1 MFLTNRILVWF
12 AAGAAAGVVGY
23 RLYEQYGEQLKSLVL
38 PVCAPVI
45 KTVTGGVE
53 PTLEE
58 LMVQKER
65 LEDLIA
71 EKSQQNV

>member
-12 AAGAAAGVVGY
+12 AAGAVAGVAGC

-38 PVCAPVI
+38 PACAPVL
-45 KTVTGGVE
+45 KAVTGGAE

-65 LEDLIA
+65 LEGLIA
-71 EKSQQNV
+71 EKRQQNV

>member
-1 MFLTNRILVWF
+1 MVLTNRVLVWF
-12 AAGAAAGVVGY
+12 AAGAVAGVLGY
-23 RLYEQYGEQLKSLVL
+23 RFYEQYGDQLKSLVL

-45 KTVTGGVE
+45 KTVTGGAE

-71 EKSQQNV
+71 EKRQQNG